1 VDVTLLLARILL
13 ALLLY
18 AFLGVVVA
26 FLWQDLRQ
34 TAGLWRRHLPEGRL
48 VVVATSKEG
57 PEMGSVFPLLE
68 VTSIGRTP
76 TNTIVVPDHFVSA
89 NHALLTWREKR
100 WWLQDQGSRN
110 GTTLNGALITQPTVV
125 SDGDMIGVGRLVVQL
140 EINSRNRRNP

>member
-1 VDVTLLLARILL
+1 VDVTLFLARILL

-34 TAGLWRRHLPEGRL
+34 TAGLGRHHLPEGHL

-57 PEMGSVFPLLE
+57 PEIGAVFPLLE

-76 TNTIVVPDHFVSA
+76 TNTIVVPDHFVSSS
-89 NHALLTWREKR
+89 HALLTWREKR

-110 GTTLNGALITQPTVV
+110 GTTLNGALIAQPTVV
-125 SDGDMIGVGRLVVQL
+125 SAGDLIGIGRLVVRL
-140 EINSRNRRNP
+140 EIRQHPKP